1 MRGFITAFARAHSLG
16 LKREMGQ
23 ISVMRCS
30 RPLKRAF
37 VAVLAASTVT
47 GALAAPV
54 TYSDML
60 ARPRYKPTR
69 QVAYGPGAEQFGE
82 LWLPKGRGPF
92 ATVVL
97 IHGGCWSVNLPGLEL
112 MAYAAEDLRQ
122 RGFAVW
128 NLEYR
133 RLKGGGGNPG
143 TFKDVAAGVDQLRK
157 LARTEKLDLKHIVL
171 VGHDAGGHLAL
182 WAAAR
187 PRLPKTSPLA
197 SSDPLPVAGVVT
209 LGGIDDL
216 QTYQRVG
223 PDACGGPATI
233 TALVSTGR
241 PPGAKVFADTSPAA
255 LLPIG
260 VRQTVVSGELDLIVP
275 PVFGAYYVASA
286 TRAGDKA
293 EAVVIPRAGHFDLV
307 DPLSDG
313 WKRVEPLID
322 ELTR

>member
-1 MRGFITAFARAHSLG
+1 
-16 LKREMGQ
+16 MGQ
-23 ISVMRCS
+23 IFVMRCT
-30 RPLKRAF
+30 RTFARAF
-37 VAVLAASTVT
+37 VALLASWTVG
-47 GALAAPV
+47 GAVAAPV
-54 TYSDML
+54 TYPDML
-60 ARPRYKPTR
+60 ARPRYKPTKR
-69 QVAYGPGAEQFGE
+69 VAYGPGPEQFGE
-82 LWLPKGRGPF
+82 LWLPNRRGPF
-92 ATVVL
+92 PTVVF

-112 MAYAAEDLRQ
+112 MDYAAEDLRQ

-133 RLKGGGGNPG
+133 RLRAGGGYPG

-157 LARTEKLDLKHIVL
+157 LARADKLDLKHVVL

-187 PRLPKTSPLA
+187 SRLPKTSPLA

-233 TALVSTGR
+233 TALASTGR
-241 PPGAKVFADTSPAA
+241 PPGAKVFADTSPAE

-260 VRQTVVSGELDLIVP
+260 VRQTVVSGDLDLIVP
-275 PVFGAYYVASA
+275 PVFGAYYVARA
-286 TRAGDKA
+286 TKAGDKA

-322 ELTR
+322 QLTR